1 MDGKTKSLFLSGC
14 TLCNASTVAGLTLAT
29 PLEQSNLK
37 GLRSCPR
44 SILLSAELTTE
55 SLKSECEVDGVL
67 KQVPKIVPGAT
78 IKLNTAL
85 NRFKGVGSSIAL
97 LKRSDKRLSS
107 LDQLADTISFQDEGE
122 DVGIFRALI
131 ITLDR
136 KGSKSS
142 KEGIDVKVGVDSFSA
157 GGEAA
162 KAITGSWGA
171 LEEAKEEEEEEVV
184 CMFCIM
190 LALCGILLSVKLE
203 A

>member
-14 TLCNASTVAGLTLAT
+14 SFRNARIVEGLILAT

-37 GLRSCPR
+37 ALRSCPR
-44 SILLSAELTTE
+44 SILLSAALTAE
-55 SLKSECEVDGVL
+55 SFESECEVDGVL

-97 LKRSDKRLSS
+97 LKMSDKRLSS
-107 LDQLADTISFQDEGE
+107 LDQLADTISFHDDGE
-122 DVGIFRALI
+122 EVGIFRALT

-142 KEGIDVKVGVDSFSA
+142 KEGIDVKVGGDNFSA
-157 GGEAA
+157 GGEAV
-162 KAITGSWGA
+162 KATTGS
-171 LEEAKEEEEEEVV
+171 
-184 CMFCIM
+184 
-190 LALCGILLSVKLE
+190 
-203 A
+203 